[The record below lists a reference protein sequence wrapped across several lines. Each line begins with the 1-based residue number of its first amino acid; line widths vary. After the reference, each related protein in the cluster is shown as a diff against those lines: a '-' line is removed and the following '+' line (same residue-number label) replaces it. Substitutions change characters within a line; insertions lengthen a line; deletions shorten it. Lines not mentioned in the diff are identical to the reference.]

1 MRRCAT
7 GASREGG
14 SMNLYT
20 WSWIFLVFYIG
31 AMLAFGWLGSRR
43 VADADDFATA
53 RRGYGPFLLA
63 LAFASTAAS
72 GATFLGLPGLTY
84 SYGMS
89 TLWIAFCYP
98 IGVYIGVLICQRTI
112 AGFGNAAGARSMP
125 EYLGERYGSEALRLS
140 TAVFSLILL
149 FYLAS
154 QLVSG
159 LVMFEM
165 MLGLSK
171 AWALAIT
178 TLVLLGYVT
187 LGGAHADILTDGA
200 QGLLMVALAVGI
212 AVIFFLGVGAGG
224 FSHLLDELGS
234 QDPKLLDTF
243 NPADPTTAS
252 IWSAITV
259 TIAHIP
265 LGLLPHIGN
274 KLWALKDEKS
284 RHRFLGLAF
293 TFGFVLPAI
302 TLGGMTAR
310 VVLGDSLFAT
320 AGGTNA
326 ALPTLFIEIFPTWLA
341 ALLGVGVLSA
351 VMSTAD
357 GLVISTSQV
366 FANDIYR
373 RSIAPRLHAKLSQ
386 EKLDRNVLT
395 ISRFM
400 TAVTVV
406 GAAILGW
413 LTMNMNVV
421 LLMWIGVGGFVAALM
436 GPLVIGSV
444 WFGVTRMGALA
455 GFWAGAVTFILIRGE
470 IVSGLW
476 LVGTR
481 FEDFGRWFAFY
492 ATNPYSAA
500 TFGAIASVIV
510 TVAVSRFTAPL
521 PSEQL
526 RRMRLAAAGEESSP
540 AAAAGLGATAYRE
553 PQ

>member
-1 MRRCAT
+1 M
-7 GASREGG
+7 S
-14 SMNLYT
+14 LYG
-20 WSWIFLVFYIG
+20 WSWSFLVLYIG

-43 VADADDFATA
+43 VTGADDFATA
-53 RRGYGPFLLA
+53 RGGYGPLVLA

-112 AGFGNAAGARSMP
+112 GRYGNTTGVRSIP
-125 EYLGERYGSEALRLS
+125 EFLGQRYGSETLRVS
-140 TAVFSLILL
+140 SAVFSLILL

-171 AWALAIT
+171 GWALVIT
-178 TLVLLGYVT
+178 TVVLLGYVT

-200 QGLLMVALAVGI
+200 QGLLMVLLAIAIAL
-212 AVIFFLGVGAGG
+212 IFLLGVGTDG
-224 FSHLLDELGS
+224 FTSLLDNLRS
-234 QDPKLLDTF
+234 QDTRLLDRF

-252 IWSAITV
+252 VWSVITV
-259 TIAHIP
+259 TVAHIP

-274 KLWALKDEKS
+274 KLWALRDERS
-284 RHRFLGLAF
+284 RNRFLILAF
-293 TFGFVLPAI
+293 VFGLILPAI
-302 TLGGMTAR
+302 TLGGATAR
-310 VVLGDSLFAT
+310 AVMGDSLFDSV
-320 AGGTNA
+320 GGANG
-326 ALPTLFIEIFPTWLA
+326 ALPSLFIEIFPTWLA
-341 ALLGVGVLSA
+341 ALLGVGILSA

-373 RSIAPRLHAKLSQ
+373 LTVAPRVHRHLTREQ
-386 EKLDRNVLT
+386 LDRNVLR
-395 ISRFM
+395 ISRGM
-400 TAVTVV
+400 TAFTVV
-406 GAAILGW
+406 GAAALGW
-413 LTMNMNVV
+413 ATMDMNVV

-436 GPLVIGSV
+436 GPLVVGSF
-444 WFGVTRMGALA
+444 WFGVTRSGAVA

-470 IVSGLW
+470 ILSGSW
-476 LVGTR
+476 LAGTSLER
-481 FEDFGRWFAFY
+481 FGEWFAFY

-500 TFGAIASVIV
+500 TFGAAVSVIV
-510 TVAVSRFTAPL
+510 TLIVSYFTTPL
-521 PSEQL
+521 SAEHL
-526 RRMRLAAAGEESSP
+526 SRLEASRA
-540 AAAAGLGATAYRE
+540 
-553 PQ
+553 